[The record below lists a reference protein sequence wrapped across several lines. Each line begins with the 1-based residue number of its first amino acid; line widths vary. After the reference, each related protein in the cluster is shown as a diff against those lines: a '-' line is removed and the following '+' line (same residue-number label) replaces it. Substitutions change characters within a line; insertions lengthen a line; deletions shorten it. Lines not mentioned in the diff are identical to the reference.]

1 MQMSQTKPV
10 KNPTGVRVA
19 VIGVGQVGGATAFA
33 LVLSL
38 HIRELL
44 LVDIDTDKRDGHVR
58 DVSDA
63 AFTCNSRT
71 HVRGATHR
79 EAAQCD
85 IIVITA
91 GAKFTIGRQL
101 SASNVQIASAN
112 RFVSFRPNNH

>member
-1 MQMSQTKPV
+1 MSQIKPV
-10 KNPTGVRVA
+10 KNPAGFQVA

-44 LVDIDTDKRDGHVR
+44 LVDIDTERRDGQVR

-91 GAKFTIGRQL
+91 GAKFTVGRQL
-101 SASNVQIASAN
+101 STSTAQEVTSAKSIL
-112 RFVSFRPNNH
+112 SFRPNNH